1 MRHGI
6 RIFFILGLFLPGIL
20 FASPELTENTN
31 PGLFLLKNGWE
42 YRWGDSPFTP
52 QGIPEWTIQHQ
63 DDNQWTSFSL
73 TSDPENTEN
82 NLYMWERVTL
92 PEIHWKDAC
101 LFIYSVDQIYEV
113 YLEEKLISRFGGLN
127 TLPIKAFIGYGEH
140 TIHLPEGYEGKT
152 LYFRVYS
159 EIHRIGILR
168 DIYMGSE
175 GDYFR
180 YLIANRIDSFFLGF
194 ISILVGVFALVI
206 FFIGIKLRDRSNYL
220 IFSGTELVL
229 GVFLVCQSY
238 FKIVLYPDYVFWQYL
253 DLSATMALPAM
264 ASLYLRQIL
273 ELRFRRV
280 VEIVIWAHAAFF
292 AVTWILELTGL
303 VHLLTALK
311 YYEILALVS
320 ILIIVT
326 VSVISALRGNVQTRM
341 FCFGFIALAVM
352 AGFDLL
358 VELQVFPRFITLF
371 SWGAFLFSVS
381 LAVILFRNYSS
392 MKHQL
397 VLSEK
402 ELEIARS
409 VQEAI
414 LTSPLLY
421 KKIDKLDIEVRYLP
435 MNKAVGG
442 DYYNIARLRDGIASI
457 IVADASGHGTQA
469 ALSTMQ
475 IDVLNKESLDI
486 LHPHERLE
494 YMNESLSER
503 IGGRNFFTAFLINI
517 NPKEILFSS
526 AGHPIQYL
534 VRKGKKIVELHAR
547 GKPLGFLSGH
557 NYELGKQSLS
567 PGDIIIMGT
576 DGLFEEFNTMHEM
589 LGEEGFK
596 EILLRLIEQ
605 KVFLLSP
612 DKIAARILDEL
623 ERFNDGAPL
632 ADDITL
638 IVVKYVG

>member
-1 MRHGI
+1 
-6 RIFFILGLFLPGIL
+6 LPK
-20 FASPELTENTN
+20 SDEPE
-31 PGLFLLKNGWE
+31 LFLLKNGWE
-42 YRWGDSPFTP
+42 YRWDDSPFTP
-52 QGIPEWTIQHQ
+52 DGTPLWTIEKQG
-63 DDNQWTSFSL
+63 NTNWIPFSL
-73 TSDPENTEN
+73 TSDPENLGN
-82 NLYMWERVTL
+82 HHYIWERVKL

-113 YLEEKLISRFGGLN
+113 YLESTLIDRFGDLN
-127 TLPIKAFIGYGEH
+127 ARPVKPFIGYGEH
-140 TIHLPEGYEGKT
+140 TIHLPDGYEGKT
-152 LYFRVYS
+152 VYFRIYS

-168 DIYMGSE
+168 EIYIGSE

-194 ISILVGVFALVI
+194 ISILAGMFALVI

-238 FKIVLYPDYVFWQYL
+238 FKIVLSSNYVFWQYL
-253 DLSATMALPAM
+253 DLSSAMALPAM

-273 ELRFRRV
+273 ELRFRRII
-280 VEIVIWAHAAFF
+280 EIVIWAHAALF
-292 AVTWILELTGL
+292 AVSWILDLTGA
-303 VHLLTALK
+303 VHMLHILP
-311 YYEILALVS
+311 YYEILALVT
-320 ILIIVT
+320 IITIVT
-326 VSVISALRGNVQTRM
+326 VSIISAFRGNVQTRM

-352 AGFDLL
+352 SGFDLL
-358 VELQVFPRFITLF
+358 VELQILPRTVTLF

-414 LTSPLLY
+414 LTSALLY

-442 DYYNIARLRDGIASI
+442 DYYNISRLRDGIASI

-486 LHPHERLE
+486 LHPNERLE
-494 YMNESLSER
+494 YMNETLSER

-517 NPKEILFSS
+517 DAHEIHFSS

-534 VRKGKKIVELHAR
+534 VKKGKKLIELHAR
-547 GKPLGFLSGH
+547 GKPLGFLGGH
-557 NYELGKQSLS
+557 NYELGRQDFSV
-567 PGDIIIMGT
+567 GDTLIMGT

-596 EILLRLIEQ
+596 GILERLIKQ
-605 KVFLLSP
+605 KDFTLSP
-612 DKIAARILDEL
+612 DKIATKILDEL
-623 ERFNDGAPL
+623 ERFNDGAYL